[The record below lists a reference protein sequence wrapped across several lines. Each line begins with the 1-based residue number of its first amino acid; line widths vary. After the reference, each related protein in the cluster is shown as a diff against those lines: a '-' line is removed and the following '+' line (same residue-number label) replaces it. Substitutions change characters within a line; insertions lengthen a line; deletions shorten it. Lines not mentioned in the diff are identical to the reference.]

1 MFDLSLE
8 RDFLTIW
15 LLFMGIVF
23 CYGLWIWG
31 KMKREMTQSRKALED
46 LKRWSRRYPE
56 FSAGVYHGGEAA
68 EISDPTLNPK
78 TRKWLKQFR
87 AGHRQNKPPIVDE
100 VIGKEEDHLCNNDDT
115 LRTISGSLI
124 ILGLLGTFIGLFLVI
139 IPIQSII
146 QNTQD
151 IIQNTQD
158 SAKTTGPAAAQS
170 MTEMLKKIGGSLSGM
185 KFAFLT
191 SIVGLG
197 LMIVLNFLFSI
208 FIGKKRHVLLDELET
223 HFNEDIAPRFRL
235 FSPETQLEE
244 AVNRAFESLADRHSE
259 FMAGQEDYLKRA
271 LEAHFEKIV
280 VSLEPLL
287 QTLGDTSDTFKAA
300 SASSQRASEIWQ
312 QTLDD
317 FSDQHSQFMADQGNY
332 LKRALEAHFEKIVV
346 SLEPLLQTLHRASDI
361 LNAASDSYYRVSEI
375 WQKTLDDFS
384 ARHSQFMADQG
395 NYLKRALEAH
405 FEKIV
410 VSLEP
415 LLQTLHRASDILNAA
430 SDSYYRV
437 SEDWSATF
445 SQGAEAVREAGEAF
459 VKHISNFT
467 KLSEPLEE
475 LKAAVEKMVGD
486 FEKRIDALALTMGET
501 YQVLQKLNP
510 DEPPYQLVFDHIKA
524 RLDAIHNTEQDLLRF
539 QQVSNREDEAGID
552 ERGKALRQSLLSVE
566 SAIEDLKETLVEN
579 LTVVNQTLN
588 DFPEVLRQQRRI
600 IGLLTD
606 MDVLP
611 DRPNRL
617 KRWIGKLM
625 GLFKRAS

>member
-56 FSAGVYHGGEAA
+56 FSAGVYHGREAA

-78 TRKWLKQFR
+78 TRKWLKQFW

-158 SAKTTGPAAAQS
+158 SAKTTGPAVAQS

-197 LMIVLNFLFSI
+197 LMIVLNFLFSV

-235 FSPETQLEE
+235 FLPETQLEE

-259 FMAGQEDYLKRA
+259 FMAGQEDYLKRT
-271 LEAHFEKIV
+271 LEAHFDR
-280 VSLEPLL
+280 VSAAFEPLF
-287 QTLGDTSDTFKAA
+287 QKLGDTSDTFKAA
-300 SASSQRASEIWQ
+300 SEKWHE
-312 QTLDD
+312 TLDD
-317 FSDQHSQFMADQGNY
+317 FSARHSEFMAGQEDY
-332 LKRALEAHFEKIVV
+332 LKRALEAHLGQV
-346 SLEPLLQTLHRASDI
+346 SASLALLFQTLGDTSDT
-361 LNAASDSYYRVSEI
+361 LNAASASSQRASEI

-405 FEKIV
+405 FEKIS

-415 LLQTLHRASDILNAA
+415 LLQTLHRASDTLNAA
-430 SDSYYRV
+430 SASYYRV

-459 VKHISNFT
+459 VEHISNFT

-475 LKAAVEKMVGD
+475 LKAAVKKMVGD
-486 FEKRIDALALTMGET
+486 FEKRIEALALTMGET

-539 QQVSNREDEAGID
+539 QQVSNREDEADMD
-552 ERGKALRQSLLSVE
+552 ERVKALRQSLLSVE

-606 MDVLP
+606 MEVLP
-611 DRPNRL
+611 DRPKRL
-617 KRWIGKLM
+617 KRWMGKLK
-625 GLFKRAS
+625 GLFKRTSLE